1 MPDVPV
7 RQPGTVLAFDFGVKR
22 IGVAVGE
29 WPLAQ
34 AHPLTTIHG
43 EANAERFAAIEA
55 LLKEWRPVS
64 LVVGLP
70 VALDGSAHE
79 MTARS
84 TRFAN
89 QLRGR
94 FGFPVDYAEERLSS
108 SKPRSA
114 CAPAAITA
122 RSAREYVNA
131 LAAQIILQ
139 CFFERLSRESRNP
152 APSYR
157 LTNSRTPKR
166 SASNLPIESASN
178 CSRTPSSSA
187 SIAAGCGSRT
197 ACASCSV
204 CRAKSG

>member
-1 MPDVPV
+1 MPEAPV
-7 RQPGTVLAFDFGVKR
+7 RQAGTILAFDFGVKR

-43 EANAERFAAIEA
+43 EANAVRFAAIEA

-70 VALDGSAHE
+70 LALDGSAHE

-94 FGFPVDYAEERLSS
+94 CGLPVDYAEERLSS
-108 SKPRSA
+108 VEAEGRLRAGGHNAK
-114 CAPAAITA
+114 
-122 RSAREYVNA
+122 SAREHVDA

-139 CFFERLSRESRNP
+139 CFFERFSEESRNP
-152 APSYR
+152 AYHV
-157 LTNSRTPKR
+157 
-166 SASNLPIESASN
+166 A
-178 CSRTPSSSA
+178 
-187 SIAAGCGSRT
+187 
-197 ACASCSV
+197 
-204 CRAKSG
+204 

>member
-1 MPDVPV
+1 MPDVLV

-108 SKPRSA
+108 VEAEERLRASGHS
-114 CAPAAITA
+114 T
-122 RSAREYVNA
+122 RSAREHVDA
-131 LAAQIILQ
+131 MAAQIILQ
-139 CFFERLSRESRNP
+139 CFFERLSEESRNP
-152 APSYR
+152 AHHV
-157 LTNSRTPKR
+157 
-166 SASNLPIESASN
+166 A
-178 CSRTPSSSA
+178 
-187 SIAAGCGSRT
+187 
-197 ACASCSV
+197 
-204 CRAKSG
+204 

>member
-1 MPDVPV
+1 MPEAPV
-7 RQPGTVLAFDFGVKR
+7 RQAGTILAFDFGVKR

-94 FGFPVDYAEERLSS
+94 FGLPVDYAEERLSS
-108 SKPRSA
+108 VEAEERLRASGHN
-114 CAPAAITA
+114 A
-122 RSAREYVNA
+122 RSAREHVDA

-139 CFFERLSRESRNP
+139 CFFERFSEESRNP
-152 APSYR
+152 AHHV
-157 LTNSRTPKR
+157 
-166 SASNLPIESASN
+166 A
-178 CSRTPSSSA
+178 
-187 SIAAGCGSRT
+187 
-197 ACASCSV
+197 
-204 CRAKSG
+204 

>member
-1 MPDVPV
+1 MPDALV
-7 RQPGTVLAFDFGVKR
+7 RRPGTVLAFDFGVKR

-43 EANAERFAAIEA
+43 EANAVRFAAIEA

-70 VALDGSAHE
+70 LALDGSAHE

-94 FGFPVDYAEERLSS
+94 FGLPVDYAEERLSS
-108 SKPRSA
+108 VEAEGRLRAGGHNAK
-114 CAPAAITA
+114 
-122 RSAREYVNA
+122 SAREHVDA

-139 CFFERLSRESRNP
+139 CFFERLSEESRNP
-152 APSYR
+152 AYHV
-157 LTNSRTPKR
+157 
-166 SASNLPIESASN
+166 A
-178 CSRTPSSSA
+178 
-187 SIAAGCGSRT
+187 
-197 ACASCSV
+197 
-204 CRAKSG
+204 

>member
-1 MPDVPV
+1 MPDALV

-34 AHPLTTIHG
+34 AHPLKTIHG

-70 VALDGSAHE
+70 LALDGSAHE

-94 FGFPVDYAEERLSS
+94 FGLPVDYAEERLSS
-108 SKPRSA
+108 VEAEERLRASGHS
-114 CAPAAITA
+114 T
-122 RSAREYVNA
+122 RSAREHVDA
-131 LAAQIILQ
+131 MAAQIILQ
-139 CFFERLSRESRNP
+139 CFFERLSEESRNP
-152 APSYR
+152 AHHV
-157 LTNSRTPKR
+157 
-166 SASNLPIESASN
+166 A
-178 CSRTPSSSA
+178 
-187 SIAAGCGSRT
+187 
-197 ACASCSV
+197 
-204 CRAKSG
+204 